1 MANLSP
7 GALGSHP
14 CLPLLEFFVCVYVSL
29 RVLYL
34 PLHLWGLCPEPCR
47 ILFPQPGIEPSHPA
61 VEAWSFN
68 HWATREVPPPLLLN
82 GETMSRFWT
91 LWKQGPHH
99 FPTLKS
105 SQQQGNSMVKQDSWE
120 GNFPAN
126 KWTELTGEHCFTK
139 GRRSIRI
146 CRSSEISMVS

>member
-14 CLPLLEFFVCVYVSL
+14 CLPLLEFFVCVYVCL

-61 VEAWSFN
+61 VATLAPDCASRRGKEQRAFRWLVSPAWLP
-68 HWATREVPPPLLLN
+68 T
-82 GETMSRFWT
+82 
-91 LWKQGPHH
+91 PHH
-99 FPTLKS
+99 ALRITQTHVHRVSDAIQPSHPLS
-105 SQQQGNSMVKQDSWE
+105 YPSPPAPNPSQHQSLFQ
-120 GNFPAN
+120 
-126 KWTELTGEHCFTK
+126 
-139 GRRSIRI
+139 
-146 CRSSEISMVS
+146 